1 MWYATVSYQ
10 AQQVIDNK
18 TVVQCVIKAFEL
30 LPHVEPVYQAGE
42 LEDGGSDLE
51 LRGSIPYYAVEVIYV
66 TALLQV
72 LSALIT
78 DKVWWLLLAVS
89 LTYGADENN

>member
-1 MWYATVSYQ
+1 MR
-10 AQQVIDNK
+10 
-18 TVVQCVIKAFEL
+18 CVIKAFEL
-30 LPHVEPVYQAGE
+30 VPYVEPVYQAGE

-89 LTYGADENN
+89 PMHRADEHNRC